1 MNMCTSTHKKWNWKV
16 ASIYMIE
23 EREQLKRERKRE
35 EIGRRVERVY
45 ARTLRK
51 R

>member
-23 EREQLKRERKRE
+23 ETGTIKKREKEGRKRE
-35 EIGRRVERVY
+35 
-45 ARTLRK
+45 K
-51 R
+51 S